1 MGIIEWGLM
10 AFVAVNVLAAMSG
23 AVFKPDQWYDDLS
36 KPSWNP
42 PKWAFPVVWTIIFGM
57 IALAGWTAYQAAGGL
72 GGAPWAFTFYGI
84 QLALNAGWSAVFFGM
99 KRPDLALI
107 EVGFMFTAILVTVI
121 LFFQVSVV
129 AGLLM
134 LPYLAWTGLAARLN
148 AKIIELNP
156 RNRSAEA

>member
-1 MGIIEWGLM
+1 MGIIDWGLM

-23 AVFKPDQWYDDLS
+23 AVFKPDQWYDDLN

-42 PKWAFPVVWTIIFGM
+42 PKWAFPVVWTVIFGM

-121 LFFQVSVV
+121 LFFQVSVA